1 MATFLQPHLHT
12 YRILELTSEVSTF
25 ATWFLRYTSKH
36 LGDHGGV
43 NVSTVSFAHIST
55 FGAHLRGVNICNV
68 LFEIYLQTPGRSR
81 RCQRIYPHLHTWL
94 FRYTS
99 KHLGD
104 HGGVNVSTASF
115 AHISKFWRSESSNS
129 KLGHLD
135 KEIISSKHLGDHGG
149 VNVSTVSFAH
159 ISNF

>member
-1 MATFLQPHLHT
+1 MSTYLQSHLHT

-25 ATWFLRYTSKH
+25 ATCFL
-36 LGDHGGV
+36 
-43 NVSTVSFAHIST
+43 
-55 FGAHLRGVNICNV
+55 
-68 LFEIYLQTPGRSR
+68 
-81 RCQRIYPHLHTWL
+81 
-94 FRYTS
+94 RYTS

-159 ISNF
+159 ILNF